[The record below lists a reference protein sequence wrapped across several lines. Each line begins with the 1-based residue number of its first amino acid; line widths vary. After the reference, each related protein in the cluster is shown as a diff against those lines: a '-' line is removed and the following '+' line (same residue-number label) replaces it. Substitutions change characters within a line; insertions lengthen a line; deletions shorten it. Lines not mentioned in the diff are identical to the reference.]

1 MKAFWKVLKRFA
13 APYKKYLAGSV
24 ILNLFSAVFN
34 IFSFALL
41 IPILNILFKMD
52 TTVYEFMPW
61 SSTPTKEQIM
71 NNFYYY
77 VSQLIEKFGG
87 STALLLL
94 GLVFAGM
101 TILKTGCYFASSA
114 VMVPLRTGIVRDI
127 RTMVYNKLLSLPMG
141 FFSKQKKGDII
152 ARMSGDVTEIEV
164 SIISSLDMLIKNPIL
179 IICYFTALIYL
190 SWELTLFTVTVVPGM
205 AWGMSA
211 IGKKLKRKS
220 LEAQEKW
227 SETMAQLD
235 ETLGGLR
242 VIKAFIAEDKM
253 KERFFNTADEYRK
266 ASAKVAV
273 RQASAHPVSEL
284 LGSIMIMI
292 VLWFGGTLILGEKA
306 PIDAPTFIFYMTIL
320 YSVLAPLKEFS
331 KASYN
336 IPKGLA
342 SMERVDK
349 IMNAENDIKEIAEP
363 VKIDGFN
370 DRIRFKGVSFSYEE
384 GKEILHDID
393 IDIPKGKTV
402 ALVGQSGSGKSTL
415 VDLIPR
421 YYDASEG
428 SITLDG
434 TDIRNLR
441 VKDLRSLIGNVN
453 QEAILFNDTIFNN
466 IAFGVEGA
474 TMDQVVAAAKIAN
487 AHDFIMEKEEGYMTN
502 IGDRG
507 SKLSGGQRQRIS
519 IARAILKNPPI
530 LILDEATSALD
541 TESEKIV
548 QEALDRLT
556 SSRTTIA
563 IAHRLSTIKYA
574 DEICVMHEGRIVER
588 GRHEE
593 LLAKDGYYKKLNDM
607 QAL

>member
-101 TILKTGCYFASSA
+101 TVLKTGCYFASSA

-179 IICYFTALIYL
+179 IICYFSALIYL

-370 DRIRFKGVSFSYEE
+370 DRISFKGVSFSYEE

-421 YYDASEG
+421 YYDAREG

-563 IAHRLSTIKYA
+563 IAHRLSTIKNA